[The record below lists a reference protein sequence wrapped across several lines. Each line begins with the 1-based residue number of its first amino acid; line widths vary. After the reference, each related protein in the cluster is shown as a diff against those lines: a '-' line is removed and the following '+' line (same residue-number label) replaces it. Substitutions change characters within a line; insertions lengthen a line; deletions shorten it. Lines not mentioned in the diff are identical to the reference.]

1 MLKSSIGRLLA
12 VLLAVCLVAAACGSD
27 DEPAPVAVVDTA
39 AVDQAQADAAA
50 AQAMADE
57 AAAEAA
63 AAETAAAEAEAA
75 LAAAQADADAD
86 AGALADLEAELAAAQ
101 AAADAAD
108 AEAAAAAEQ
117 AAAAEAAAEEAAAA
131 AAAAAE
137 PPKEDVT
144 LRVLVHQNP
153 PMVEF
158 MEAFNDS
165 FEAANPHV
173 TVDMAVVAPGDLSIS
188 TQTRLTAGDI
198 DVLDI
203 FGFSNAAQPYM
214 SGIQPPNWQTLIE
227 AGLLMDLTRQ
237 PFVDHYDRATLDDAG
252 SFEGRLYAINL
263 GRVSYSGMFLNLD
276 LFDSVGV
283 AVPTTWGELVAACDT
298 FKSSGNECMT
308 LGGGDGWPIF
318 VGAYG
323 LLGAMYPDQEA
334 LVEGL
339 WTGDIRWD
347 DERSTEMLRRM
358 QVFTTEMLEDG
369 VSGLSHDA
377 APARF
382 AAGDV
387 AMMPTGVWQAP
398 ALDDV
403 GFDWTYI
410 PFPGSDDPEDNKYL
424 FGKYDQGWAI
434 AADTPYPDESLA
446 YLAAFSEPDNYQAFA
461 NAVGFI
467 PTQPTAGLNTK
478 LGAEVAPYLANY
490 RVGFEQYWA
499 APAGA
504 GQWSNASQA
513 PAWFSPFNEWTDAAA
528 LAAQA
533 QADLQ
538 AGLDAG

>member
-1 MLKSSIGRLLA
+1 MSKSTIGRLLA

-39 AVDQAQADAAA
+39 AVDQAQAAAA
-50 AQAMADE
+50 EAQAQADE

-63 AAETAAAEAEAA
+63 AAEAAAAEAEAA

-86 AGALADLEAELAAAQ
+86 AGALADLEAQLAEAQ

-108 AEAAAAAEQ
+108 AEAAAAADQ

-158 MEAFNDS
+158 MEEFNDS

-173 TVDMAVVAPGDLSIS
+173 TVDMSVVAPGDLSIS

-198 DVLDI
+198 DVIDI

-283 AVPTTWGELVAACDT
+283 DVPTTWSELVAACDT
-298 FKSSGNECMT
+298 FKASGNECMT

-358 QVFTTEMLEDG
+358 QVFTTEML
-369 VSGLSHDA
+369 
-377 APARF
+377 
-382 AAGDV
+382 
-387 AMMPTGVWQAP
+387 
-398 ALDDV
+398 
-403 GFDWTYI
+403 
-410 PFPGSDDPEDNKYL
+410 
-424 FGKYDQGWAI
+424 
-434 AADTPYPDESLA
+434 
-446 YLAAFSEPDNYQAFA
+446 
-461 NAVGFI
+461 
-467 PTQPTAGLNTK
+467 
-478 LGAEVAPYLANY
+478 
-490 RVGFEQYWA
+490 
-499 APAGA
+499 
-504 GQWSNASQA
+504 
-513 PAWFSPFNEWTDAAA
+513 
-528 LAAQA
+528 
-533 QADLQ
+533 
-538 AGLDAG
+538 

>member
-12 VLLAVCLVAAACGSD
+12 VLLAICLVAVACGD
-27 DEPAPVAVVDTA
+27 DEPASPAVVDTA
-39 AVDQAQADAAA
+39 AVDQAEAEAAE

-63 AAETAAAEAEAA
+63 AAEAAAAEAEAA

-86 AGALADLEAELAAAQ
+86 AGALADLEAQLAEAQ

-108 AEAAAAAEQ
+108 AEATAAAEQ

-173 TVDMAVVAPGDLSIS
+173 TVDMSVVAPGDLSIS

-198 DVLDI
+198 DVIDI

-252 SFEGRLYAINL
+252 SFNGRLYAINL

-283 AVPTTWGELVAACDT
+283 DVPTTWGELVAACDT
-298 FKSSGNECMT
+298 FKASGNECMT

-513 PAWFSPFNEWTDAAA
+513 PAWFAPFNEWTDAAA

>member
-12 VLLAVCLVAAACGSD
+12 VLLAICLVAVACGD

-50 AQAMADE
+50 AQAQADE

-63 AAETAAAEAEAA
+63 AAEAAAAEAEAA

-86 AGALADLEAELAAAQ
+86 AGAVADLEAQLADAQ

-108 AEAAAAAEQ
+108 AEATAAAEQ

-173 TVDMAVVAPGDLSIS
+173 TVDMSVVAPGDLSIS

-198 DVLDI
+198 DVIDI

-283 AVPTTWGELVAACDT
+283 DVPTTWGELVAACDT
-298 FKSSGNECMT
+298 FKASGNECMT

-339 WTGDIRWD
+339 WTGAIRWD

-434 AADTPYPDESLA
+434 AADTPHPEESLA

-513 PAWFSPFNEWTDAAA
+513 PAWFAPFNEWTDAAA

>member
-1 MLKSSIGRLLA
+1 MSKSTIGRLLA
-12 VLLAVCLVAAACGSD
+12 VLLAVVLVAAACGD
-27 DEPAPVAVVDTA
+27 DEPASTAVVDTA
-39 AVDQAQADAAA
+39 AADAARADADA

-63 AAETAAAEAEAA
+63 AATAAAEAAEAA
-75 LAAAQADADAD
+75 LAAAQADDDAD
-86 AGALADLEAELAAAQ
+86 AGALADLEAQLADAQ
-101 AAADAAD
+101 AAADAASAAAAA
-108 AEAAAAAEQ
+108 AEAEAAEQ
-117 AAAAEAAAEEAAAA
+117 AAAAEAAQAAADA
-131 AAAAAE
+131 
-137 PPKEDVT
+137 PKEDVT

-173 TVDMAVVAPGDLSIS
+173 TVDMSVVAPGDLSIA

-198 DVLDI
+198 DVIDI
-203 FGFSNAAQPYM
+203 FGFANAAQPYM

-237 PFVDHYDRATLDDAG
+237 PFIDHYDAATLADAG
-252 SFEGRLYAINL
+252 SFEGRVYAINL

-276 LFDSVGV
+276 LFESTGV
-283 AVPTTWGELVAACDT
+283 DVPTTWSELVAACDT
-298 FKSSGNECMT
+298 FKASGNECMT

-339 WTGDIRWD
+339 WTGDITWD
-347 DERSTEMLRRM
+347 DEHSVEMLRRM

-434 AADTPYPDESLA
+434 AADTPNPDESLA
-446 YLAAFSEPDNYQAFA
+446 YLEAFSQPDNYQAFA

-478 LGAEVAPYLANY
+478 LGAEVAPYLETF

-504 GQWSNASQA
+504 GQWANASQA
-513 PAWFSPFNEWTDAAA
+513 PAWFAPFNEWTDAAA